1 MIKSVTTGLCILAL
15 SGGLAFAQS
24 SQGQAGADTGPTSP
38 TSKMMKRSPMN
49 ANARM
54 MKKKHHMHHSM
65 KSDMSKSDMSKSGM
79 SKGSMSNDMSGG
91 MKKDNMMDKGS
102 K

>member
-24 SQGQAGADTGPTSP
+24 SQGQAGANTGPTSP
-38 TSKMMKRSPMN
+38 TAQMSKSNPMN

-54 MKKKHHMHHSM
+54 MKKKKM
-65 KSDMSKSDMSKSGM
+65 KKSSKKDGMSGDTMSKDG
-79 SKGSMSNDMSGG
+79 MSGG
-91 MKKDNMMDKGS
+91 MKKDNTS